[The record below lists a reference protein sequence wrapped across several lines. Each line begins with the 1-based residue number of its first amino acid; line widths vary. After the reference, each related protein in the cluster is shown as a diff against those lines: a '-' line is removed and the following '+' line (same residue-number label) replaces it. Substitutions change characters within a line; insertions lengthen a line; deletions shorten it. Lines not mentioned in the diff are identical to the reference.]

1 MRPHSL
7 YPLTRRFGRA
17 APTLL
22 IVATS
27 LLGQGTLADYE
38 RGQALQA
45 KARGLVVNTPGN
57 MTWIGDSDHLWY
69 PRSVKGGT
77 EFMLVDA
84 GAGTKKLAFDHAKL
98 AAAISSA
105 TGKNYTG

>member
-1 MRPHSL
+1 MRSHCSH
-7 YPLTRRFGRA
+7 PLTRRSGRA
-17 APTLL
+17 AFGVLT
-22 IVATS
+22 VVTS
-27 LLGQGTLADYE
+27 LLAQGTLTDYQ
-38 RGQALQA
+38 RGQELQA

-84 GAGTKKLAFDHAKL
+84 GGGTKQLAFDHEKL
-98 AAAISSA
+98 A
-105 TGKNYTG
+105 